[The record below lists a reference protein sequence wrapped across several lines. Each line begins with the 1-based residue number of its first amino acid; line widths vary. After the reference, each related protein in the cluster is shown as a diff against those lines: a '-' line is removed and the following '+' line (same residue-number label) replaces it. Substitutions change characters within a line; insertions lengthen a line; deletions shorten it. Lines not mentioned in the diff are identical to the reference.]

1 MNALEILRVSW
12 NSIRANKMR
21 SFLTMLG
28 IIIGVIAVIAS
39 FSVGVGA
46 QDMITKQIESL
57 GSNLLMIMPGS
68 TSSGG
73 INHGFGSASTL
84 TYSNVQNILSQD
96 PDVAAASAVQSFN
109 AQVVFGA
116 NNTNTSVEG
125 VDVSYPVIKS
135 ITMQQGSFFQT
146 QQVTQSAT
154 VAVLGSQIEQTLFAG
169 TGVNPVGQTININGI
184 PFTVIGVAAPQG
196 GSGFQNPDDA
206 IAIPI
211 TTEMNLFTGGQTV
224 TQIIASATS
233 PSTMS
238 QAQLEIEATLRAA
251 HQLAPGVPDDFNI
264 VNQATIVS
272 ALSTV
277 TTILTALLGSI
288 SAISLLVG
296 GIGIMNI
303 MLVSVTERTREI
315 GIRKAIGATK
325 ANILS
330 QFLMESLVLSLG
342 GAIIGLIIGAGGVDI
357 AAMILKLSNLVSPI
371 AVAVSVIFSVGI
383 GIIFGVYPARKA
395 ARLNPIDALRYE

>member
-1 MNALEILRVSW
+1 
-12 NSIRANKMR
+12 
-21 SFLTMLG
+21 
-28 IIIGVIAVIAS
+28 
-39 FSVGVGA
+39 
-46 QDMITKQIESL
+46 
-57 GSNLLMIMPGS
+57 MIMPGS